1 MDFWSTLQLA
11 LRALARNKMRS
22 SLTMLGIIIG
32 VGAVIATVSIGQ
44 GAEYLIQQGIEG
56 MGTNAVFISAGSN
69 RPGGSRTGY
78 YGVKT
83 LTIED
88 MQAILRE
95 VPLIRQTA
103 PVVFTR
109 AQVVYQNQNWNTRV
123 EGTSGVYFDIRRW
136 NVVAGSNFSDEEIT
150 AAANVCVLG
159 QTVARILF
167 PSEDP
172 IGKTIRLREMPF
184 RVTGVLE
191 ARGQSAT
198 GDDQDDRILAPYTT
212 VQRKLA
218 GITWLHY
225 INASA
230 FSAEAAQNSVPQIEA
245 LLMERHRIRNAEE
258 ADFFVSTQS
267 EVADIASQTQ
277 RVMTL
282 LLGSVASVSL
292 LVGGIGIMNI
302 MLVSVTER
310 TREIGVRMAV
320 GATED
325 NVQQQFLVEAVTLSM
340 MGGVVG
346 IVAGIAGSAV
356 IANVFQWPTLV
367 SATAI
372 VTAALFSAAVGVFF
386 GYYPAR
392 KAAQLDPIEALRYE

>member
-69 RPGGSRTGY
+69 RPGGSRMGY
-78 YGVKT
+78 FGVKT
-83 LTIED
+83 LTTDD

-95 VPLIRQTA
+95 VPLIREAA

-109 AQVVYQNQNWNTRV
+109 NQVVYQNQNWNTRV
-123 EGTSGVYFDIRRW
+123 EGTSPVYFSIRRW
-136 NVVAGSNFSDEEIT
+136 NVIAGTTFSDEEVS

-159 QTVARILF
+159 QTVARLLF
-167 PSEDP
+167 PNQDP
-172 IGKTIRLREMPF
+172 VGSTIRLREMPF
-184 RVTGVLE
+184 RVIGVLQG
-191 ARGQSAT
+191 RGQSAT
-198 GDDQDDRILAPYTT
+198 GDDQDDRIIAPYTT

-230 FSAEAAQNSVPQIEA
+230 FSPETARNAVPQIEA
-245 LLMERHRIRNAEE
+245 LLVERHRIRNSDE

-267 EVADIASQTQ
+267 EVADMANETQ
-277 RVMTL
+277 RVMTI
-282 LLGSVASVSL
+282 LLGSVACVSL

-320 GATED
+320 GATEND
-325 NVQQQFLVEAVTLSM
+325 VQQQFLVEAVTLSM
-340 MGGVVG
+340 MGGTVG
-346 IVAGIAGSAV
+346 IVAGLAGSAM
-356 IANVFQWPTLV
+356 IANFLRWPTLV

-372 VTAALFSAAVGVFF
+372 VVAALFSACVGIFF

>member
-69 RPGGSRTGY
+69 RPGGSRMGY

-88 MQAILRE
+88 MHAILRE
-95 VPLIRQTA
+95 VPLITQAA

-109 AQVVYQNQNWNTRV
+109 TQVVYQNQNWNTRV
-123 EGTSGVYFDIRRW
+123 EGTNGVYFAIRRW
-136 NVVAGSNFSDEEIT
+136 NVVAGSNFSDEEVT

-167 PSEDP
+167 PNEDP

-230 FSAEAAQNSVPQIEA
+230 LSSEAAQNSVPQIEA

-325 NVQQQFLVEAVTLSM
+325 DVQQQFLVEAVTLSM
-340 MGGVVG
+340 MGGSVG
-346 IVAGIAGSAV
+346 IVAGLAGSAM
-356 IANVFQWPTLV
+356 IANLFNWPTLV
-367 SATAI
+367 SGTAI
-372 VTAALFSAAVGVFF
+372 VIAALFSAGVGVFF

>member
-167 PSEDP
+167 PNEDP